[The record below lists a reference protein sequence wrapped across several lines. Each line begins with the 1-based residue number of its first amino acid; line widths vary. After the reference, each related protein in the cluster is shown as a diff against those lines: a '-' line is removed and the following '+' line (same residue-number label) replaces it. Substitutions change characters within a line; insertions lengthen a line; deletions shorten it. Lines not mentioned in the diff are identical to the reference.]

1 MEVREVN
8 YEIYFDGQ
16 FQHDGTYD
24 ECMDTAMHSLDDDLA
39 EVYKVTVMEEKV
51 Y

>member
-16 FQHDGTYD
+16 LQHDGTYE
-24 ECMDTAMHSLDDDLA
+24 ECLETAKYALDDDLA
-39 EVYKVTVMEEKV
+39 EIYKVTTMEEKV